1 MKFCFAFIWF
11 TLFSSATL
19 AKMPPDCVLS
29 VPIIESQYKNTHQ
42 AKKLAALNRE
52 LLELLATTANCRLV
66 MIKVPW
72 SRGLALLK
80 TGELSLM
87 MTMSESTE
95 RSLFFDFIGSHYM
108 EEVILILHKDY
119 ADRVKSISD
128 IINLPEQVAVLRD
141 GFYGETF
148 KQLQKNS
155 KYSEKL
161 LYANNVPHKMSLL
174 EHKRVIGL
182 IEERHQY
189 QLWAVQHPAQ
199 ASLYTE
205 HLVVNRNPVYFAASR
220 KGLTQ
225 QQRDHLRQ
233 SWAKIYGS
241 DAHIAILTKYGWS
254 SELN

>member
-1 MKFCFAFIWF
+1 MKFCFAFFWL
-11 TLFSSATL
+11 TLFSSMSVAEELT
-19 AKMPPDCVLS
+19 DCILS
-29 VPIIESQYKNTHQ
+29 VPIIESPYKDNHQ
-42 AKKLAALNRE
+42 AKKLTALNRE
-52 LLELLATTANCRLV
+52 LLNLLATTANCKLV

-80 TGELSLM
+80 TGELALM

-95 RSLFFDFIGSHYM
+95 RRQFFDFIGSHYM

-119 ADRVKSISD
+119 VNTVKNLSD
-128 IINLPEQVAVLRD
+128 IINLPGQVAVLRD

-148 KQLQKNS
+148 KQLQQNS
-155 KYSEKL
+155 KYTEKL

-189 QLWAVQHPAQ
+189 QLWANQNPIQ
-199 ASLYTE
+199 ARFYRE
-205 HLVVNRNPVYFAASR
+205 HLVLNRNPVYFAASR

-225 QQRDHLRQ
+225 QQRDHLRK
-233 SWAKIYGS
+233 SWGKVYGS
-241 DAHIAILTKYGWS
+241 EAHITILAKYGWS
-254 SELN
+254 LQLN